1 MDNKK
6 TLGTKSYKFIFL
18 ETVAFFIS
26 VILSLLFI
34 YDYSQTTR
42 EISLIFGIL
51 SICCIVFVSYI
62 LTKALIRPKFIVEV
76 DEKGVY
82 LNFSKKRIVYILFRD
97 IENVYGDRISA
108 LTRGTIY
115 KFGTL
120 YVQTKNKKYKI
131 GVINDIQEIEKY
143 IYSKIAWK
151 FKY

>member
-6 TLGTKSYKFIFL
+6 TIGTKSYKFILL
-18 ETVAFFIS
+18 EIVAFVIGL
-26 VILSLLFI
+26 ILSLLFM
-34 YDYSQTTR
+34 YDYLQTTR
-42 EISLIFGIL
+42 VICLIFGIL
-51 SICCIVFVSYI
+51 SLCFVVFVVYI
-62 LTKALIRPKFIVEV
+62 LTKALIRPKNIVQF
-76 DEKGVY
+76 DEKGIY
-82 LNFSKKRIVYILFRD
+82 LNFSRNRMVYILFRD

-108 LTRGTIY
+108 LTRGVIY

-120 YVQTKNKKYKI
+120 HVQTKNKKYKI

>member
-6 TLGTKSYKFIFL
+6 TIGTKSYKFILL
-18 ETVAFFIS
+18 EIVALIIGL
-26 VILSLLFI
+26 ILLILFM
-34 YDYSQTTR
+34 YDYSQTRR
-42 EISLIFGIL
+42 EICLIFGTL
-51 SICCIVFVSYI
+51 SLCFVVFLVFT
-62 LTKALIRPKFIVEV
+62 LTKCFIRPKNIVQV
-76 DEKGVY
+76 DEKGIY
-82 LNFSKKRIVYILFRD
+82 LNFSRNRIVYILFRD
-97 IENVYGDRISA
+97 VENVYGDRILA
-108 LTRGTIY
+108 RRVIY